1 MTSTP
6 IPLRKANRVA
16 LYLWFAAIVFGLI
29 YWAGALGRSGVALN
43 EFASW
48 SKPII
53 IGLKAVATG
62 LLVISAWV
70 VAQSRAVRLLTL
82 SLAVIWLADIV
93 LAMGYAFVSGFI
105 FATAHC
111 IAAIGYL
118 KCQSVEKRTLTTVLG
133 ALAISLIGM
142 AIHFHASQGLDM
154 SALELVFPLFS
165 LVVAGLAMLSRF
177 PFWPLVVGA
186 IIFTISDIAGV
197 VSINMP
203 QGLELNWLTWLS
215 FFSGLAL
222 VVRGIILWADET
234 E

>member
-1 MTSTP
+1 
-6 IPLRKANRVA
+6 
-16 LYLWFAAIVFGLI
+16 
-29 YWAGALGRSGVALN
+29 
-43 EFASW
+43 
-48 SKPII
+48 
-53 IGLKAVATG
+53 
-62 LLVISAWV
+62 
-70 VAQSRAVRLLTL
+70 
-82 SLAVIWLADIV
+82 
-93 LAMGYAFVSGFI
+93 
-105 FATAHC
+105 
-111 IAAIGYL
+111 
-118 KCQSVEKRTLTTVLG
+118 
-133 ALAISLIGM
+133 
-142 AIHFHASQGLDM
+142 M

-186 IIFTISDIAGV
+186 TIFTISDIAGV